1 MNGPSRRRLLKG
13 ALYGAGAAALAPAL
27 GACGS
32 VTGSVSDADEIQYWN
47 LFQGPDGALMKDI
60 TRDIERRT
68 AGLKVRSTVL
78 EWGPPYYTKLAMA
91 SAGGR
96 SPDLAIMHLT
106 RLPGYAPGG
115 LLDPFDMDL
124 LAEFGVRR
132 EDLNEAVF
140 KRCLY
145 EGEPYAIP
153 LDTHPFVIYFD
164 RDMMDKSGL
173 LKSDG
178 QPVPFE
184 SAAHYLEVAEKL
196 RKDHPGKLGPV
207 FGHVTDAAMGWRM
220 FWTLFNQTTG
230 TFDLSGDRLEIDRDV
245 AVEVVE
251 FMADIVRPDCRTMD
265 LTTAIASFANGQSPM
280 IFAGEWELNTF
291 RTAKKDTLG
300 AAPFPTF
307 FDRPGGAS
315 DSHSLV
321 LPHQSGADPDRRR
334 RTHQFVA
341 ELLKSSLAWAE
352 AGHIPAYRPVVE
364 SKEYAGLH
372 PQAEY
377 AAAADHPVLDPQAWF
392 TGSGSDF
399 QNRMCQALQPTLTGA
414 ASARSAVRTMESE
427 INTLLSKPNPA

>member
-1 MNGPSRRRLLKG
+1 MNGPSRRRVLKG
-13 ALYGAGAAALAPAL
+13 ALYGAGATALAPAL
-27 GACGS
+27 SACGS
-32 VTGSVSDADEIQYWN
+32 VTGSVSDAEEIQYWN
-47 LFQGPDGALMKDI
+47 LFQGPDGGLMKDI
-60 TRDIERRT
+60 THDIERRT
-68 AGLKVRSTVL
+68 PGLKVRSTVL

-96 SPDLAIMHLT
+96 SPDLAILHLT

-115 LLDPFDMDL
+115 LLDPFDMEL

-132 EDLNEAVF
+132 EDLNETVF

-153 LDTHPFVIYFD
+153 LDTHPFIIYFD
-164 RDMMDKSGL
+164 RDMMDRSGL
-173 LKSDG
+173 LRSDG
-178 QPVPFE
+178 QPLPFE
-184 SAAHYLEVAEKL
+184 SPAHYLEVAEKL
-196 RKDHPGKLGPV
+196 RKDHRKLGPL

-220 FWTLFNQTTG
+220 FWTLFNQTG
-230 TFDLSGDRLEIDRDV
+230 ATFDLSGSRLEIDREV
-245 AVEVVE
+245 AAEIVE
-251 FMADIVRPDCRTMD
+251 FIADIVRPDCRTMD
-265 LTTAIASFANGQSPM
+265 LSTAIAAFANGRSPM
-280 IFAGEWELNTF
+280 IFSGEWELNTF
-291 RTAKKDTLG
+291 RSAKKDALG

-307 FDRPGGAS
+307 FDRPGAAS

-321 LPHQSGADPDRRR
+321 LPHQSDADPDRRR

-399 QNRMCQALQPTLTGA
+399 QNRMCQALQPTLTGS
-414 ASARSAVRTMESE
+414 ASARSAVRKMESE
-427 INTLLSKPNPA
+427 INTFLSKPNPA

>member
-1 MNGPSRRRLLKG
+1 MNGPSRRRVLKG
-13 ALYGAGAAALAPAL
+13 ALYGAGATALAPAL
-27 GACGS
+27 SACGS
-32 VTGSVSDADEIQYWN
+32 VTGSVSDAEEIQYWN
-47 LFQGPDGALMKDI
+47 LFQGPDGGLMKDI
-60 TRDIERRT
+60 THDIERRT
-68 AGLKVRSTVL
+68 PGLKVRSTVL

-96 SPDLAIMHLT
+96 SPDLAILHLT

-115 LLDPFDMDL
+115 LLDPFDMEL

-132 EDLNEAVF
+132 EDLNETVF

-153 LDTHPFVIYFD
+153 LDTHPFIIYFD
-164 RDMMDKSGL
+164 RDMMDRSGL
-173 LKSDG
+173 LRSDG
-178 QPVPFE
+178 QPLPFE
-184 SAAHYLEVAEKL
+184 SPAHYLEIAEKL
-196 RKDHPGKLGPV
+196 RKDHKKLGPL

-220 FWTLFNQTTG
+220 FWTLFNQTG
-230 TFDLSGDRLEIDRDV
+230 ATFDLSGSRLEMDREV
-245 AVEVVE
+245 AAEIVE
-251 FMADIVRPDCRTMD
+251 FIADIVRPDCRTMD
-265 LTTAIASFANGQSPM
+265 LSTAIAAFANGRSPM
-280 IFAGEWELNTF
+280 IFSGEWELNTF
-291 RTAKKDTLG
+291 RSAKKDALG

-307 FDRPGGAS
+307 FDRPGAAS

-321 LPHQSGADPDRRR
+321 LPHQSDADPDRRR

-399 QNRMCQALQPTLTGA
+399 QNRMCQALQPTLTGS
-414 ASARSAVRTMESE
+414 ASARSAVRKMESE
-427 INTLLSKPNPA
+427 INTFLSKPNPA

>member
-1 MNGPSRRRLLKG
+1 MNGPSRRRVLKG
-13 ALYGAGAAALAPAL
+13 ALYGAGATALTPAL
-27 GACGS
+27 SACGS
-32 VTGSVSDADEIQYWN
+32 VTGSVSDADPIQYWN

-68 AGLKVRSTVL
+68 PGLRVRSTVL

-96 SPDLAIMHLT
+96 SPDLAILHLT

-132 EDLNEAVF
+132 EDLNETVF

-153 LDTHPFVIYFD
+153 LDTHPFIIYFD
-164 RDMMDKSGL
+164 RDMMDRSGL
-173 LKSDG
+173 LSGDG
-178 QPVPFE
+178 QPLPFE
-184 SAAHYLEVAEKL
+184 SPAHYLEVGEKL
-196 RKDHPGKLGPV
+196 RKDHGKLGPL

-220 FWTLFNQTTG
+220 FWTLFHQTG
-230 TFDLSGDRLEIDRDV
+230 ATFDLSGGRLEIDREV
-245 AVEVVE
+245 AAEVVE

-265 LTTAIASFANGQSPM
+265 LTTAIAAFANGQAPM
-280 IFAGEWELNTF
+280 IFSGEWELNTF
-291 RTAKKDTLG
+291 RTAKKDALG

-307 FDRPGGAS
+307 FDRPGAAS

-321 LPHQSGADPDRRR
+321 LPHQSDADPDRRR

-341 ELLKSSLAWAE
+341 ELLKASLAWAG

-377 AAAADHPVLDPQAWF
+377 AAAADHPVLDPQSWF

-399 QNRMCQALQPTLTGA
+399 QNRMCQALQPTLTGS
-414 ASARSAVRTMESE
+414 ASARGAVRKMESE

>member
-13 ALYGAGAAALAPAL
+13 ALYGAGATVLAPAL
-27 GACGS
+27 SACGS
-32 VTGSVSDADEIQYWN
+32 VTGSVSDAEEIQYWN

-68 AGLKVRSTVL
+68 PGLKVRSTVL

-96 SPDLAIMHLT
+96 SPDLAILHLT

-132 EDLNEAVF
+132 DDLNETVF

-153 LDTHPFVIYFD
+153 LDTHPFIIYFD
-164 RDMMDKSGL
+164 RDMMDRSGL
-173 LKSDG
+173 LGSDG
-178 QPVPFE
+178 QPLPFE
-184 SAAHYLEVAEKL
+184 SPAHYLEVAEKL
-196 RKDHPGKLGPV
+196 REDHGKLGPV

-220 FWTLFNQTTG
+220 FWTLFNQTG
-230 TFDLSGDRLEIDRDV
+230 ATFDLSGGRLEIDREV
-245 AVEVVE
+245 AAEVVE
-251 FMADIVRPDCRTMD
+251 FMADLARPDCRTMD
-265 LTTAIASFANGQSPM
+265 LTTAIAAFANGRSPM
-280 IFAGEWELNTF
+280 IFSGEWELNTF

-321 LPHQSGADPDRRR
+321 LPHRTEADPDRRR

-341 ELLKSSLAWAE
+341 ELVKSSLAWAA